1 VEAYGALGDGE
12 AYAEAS
18 GVGAAGLVDAVE
30 GAEDV
35 GEVGFG
41 DSGALV
47 GDFEGGE
54 VAAVQLVEG
63 RDGFEDADGDFCIG
77 VGVANGVTD
86 DVFDGAV
93 EEVGIAADGALI
105 FFDESDGAGMLLRFV
120 LGVGKELAAELVER
134 DRLEGGGILAGLEG
148 REGEELADELVELGG
163 FALDARE
170 VCG

>member
-1 VEAYGALGDGE
+1 MEADGSLGDGQ

-18 GVGAAGLVDAVE
+18 GVGAAGLVDSIE

-41 DSGALV
+41 DAGALV

-54 VAAVQLVEG
+54 VAGVWLVG
-63 RDGFEDADGDFCIG
+63 GGDGFEDADGDFGIG

-105 FFDESDGAGMLLRFV
+105 FFD
-120 LGVGKELAAELVER
+120 
-134 DRLEGGGILAGLEG
+134 
-148 REGEELADELVELGG
+148 
-163 FALDARE
+163 
-170 VCG
+170 